1 MLGRGYIH
9 KLGHSSADWDIAD
22 LEVMIRG
29 HLIMEERIF
38 YVYERER
45 GGGNHQNERIY
56 ISHTN
61 GDIIIERKNSDNV

>member
-1 MLGRGYIH
+1 MLGRGYID
-9 KLGHSSADWDIAD
+9 KLGHSSADWEIAD

-56 ISHTN
+56 IYIYRTQTV
-61 GDIIIERKNSDNV
+61 I